1 MYLFISIFDQPSG
14 MFVVT
19 ESIQEFGKY
28 CWPTS
33 DGWCAILW
41 AAEVDNKAKQAADDG
56 GNDLNARH
64 VAENGV
70 SGRAQLVR

>member
-1 MYLFISIFDQPSG
+1 MYLFISIFD
-14 MFVVT
+14 
-19 ESIQEFGKY
+19 
-28 CWPTS
+28 
-33 DGWCAILW
+33 GWCAIFW